1 MVRKIEKISK
11 MKIKY
16 SLVLAFVFFGYV
28 QLNAQTVIQGT
39 GPSANAIGDFTLGAK
54 AGLNMSTWMGKD
66 LDGVSAKPGAY
77 FGGVAEIPAFVDD
90 LYFQPELLVSFV
102 GADLGPVNANL
113 TYITL
118 PMMAKYHIID
128 EVAVEFGPQLGFLL
142 SDNWEEDLQ
151 GQDTKKIDLG
161 LNIGGGYRL
170 DDNFYFQ
177 LRFNFGLT
185 KVLDVSKVY
194 NGVLSIGACYFL

>member
-1 MVRKIEKISK
+1 

-16 SLVLAFVFFGYV
+16 SVVLAFVFLGYV

-39 GPSANAIGDFTLGAK
+39 GPSGNSVGDINFGAK
-54 AGLNMSTWMGKD
+54 AGLNMATWMGKD

-77 FGGVAEIPAFVDD
+77 FGGIAEIPAFIDD
-90 LYFQPELLVSFV
+90 FYFQPELLVSFV

-113 TYITL
+113 TYLTL
-118 PMMAKYHIID
+118 PMMAKYHIMD
-128 EVAVEFGPQLGFLL
+128 EVAVEFGPQVGFLL

-151 GQDTKKIDLG
+151 GQDTKKMDLG

-170 DDNFYFQ
+170 NENLYFQ
-177 LRFNFGLT
+177 LRFSVGVG
-185 KVLDVSKVY
+185 KVLDVSKVH
-194 NGVLSIGACYFL
+194 NGVLSVGACYFL